1 MVLNRLSKSSFN
13 GMVEA
18 EPSGSGPKSEWEEMK
33 WRWHKQII
41 FLISL
46 VVKGQRREK
55 TFSYKWK
62 TGFRG
67 EIQVFLR

>member
-18 EPSGSGPKSEWEEMK
+18 EPSGSGLKSEWEEMK

-41 FLISL
+41 VLISL
-46 VVKGQRREK
+46 VVKGQRRER

-62 TGFRG
+62 MGFRG
-67 EIQVFLR
+67 KYEYF